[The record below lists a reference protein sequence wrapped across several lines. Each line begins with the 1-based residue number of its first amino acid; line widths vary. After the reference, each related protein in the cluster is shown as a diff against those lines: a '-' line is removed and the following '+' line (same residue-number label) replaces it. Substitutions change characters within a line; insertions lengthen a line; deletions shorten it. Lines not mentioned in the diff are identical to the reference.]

1 MSIKNILPLIVCLF
15 FSLNEGIAQITTDT
29 IPNIDYSEQ
38 KEYEIGGITV
48 TGANF
53 SDENAIKSIAGLKV
67 GDKIRV
73 GTGGYD
79 ISRAIKSLWR
89 LRLFTDVRIFQT
101 KTIGDI
107 IMLEI
112 AVKERPRLSR
122 YSYKNVKK
130 KFHDDLNGV
139 VNRYLLKGGI
149 ITENIKTNAV
159 NGIKEFFEGKGYLDA
174 EVKVEEIN
182 DNVSVNSV
190 RLIFDVDRKERI
202 KIKNI
207 SFTGNNTVKARKLRK
222 LMKETKEKRRIF
234 SGSKFIKNEFEGD
247 QKNIVAY
254 YNKIGFRDARILGD
268 SVWRRPDGKLE
279 VLVNIEEG
287 NRYYFRDIAWKGNS
301 IYPTN
306 TLAEV
311 LGIEKGQVYNQE
323 LLETR
328 LSFSQ
333 DGRDITTLYMD
344 NGYLFF
350 RVDPIEV
357 SIDNDSID
365 LEIRIYEGPQA
376 TIDKVTIA
384 GNDRTHEHVIR
395 RELRTRP
402 GEKFSRSQIIRSQR
416 EIINLGYFNPESM
429 GINTPVNPQRGTV
442 DIDYTVEEKP
452 SDQLELSAGWGGAG
466 RGVIGTLGVSFN
478 NFSVRNILKKSSWS
492 PLPQG
497 DGQRL
502 SLRAQTNGRFYQSYN
517 ASFTE
522 PWLGGKKPTS
532 FTLAGYYTRLTNG
545 LDKNSASFQSLGI
558 TNLSIGLGTR
568 LKVPDDNFVLSGAIN
583 LQNLALNR
591 WNRGDFRL
599 QDGSLLSEGNFR
611 NFSLKA
617 TLART
622 TVVDP
627 IFPKTGSKV
636 SLSVSLTPPYSLFK
650 NSNFFR
656 LSTSEKA
663 IIAAQNPEVTT
674 EAGQELLYANAEN
687 AERFKW
693 LEYHKWRF
701 DAEWYTPLGGKFV
714 LKSSIKIGMLG
725 FYDSNIGLSP
735 FERFVLGGDGLAG
748 QQFGLL
754 GNDIIS
760 LRGYE
765 VNDLEASNNG
775 GASVFDKLTVEVRYP
790 ISLNPS
796 STIFILGFVQGG
808 NAWSRFKDF
817 NPFDVRRSAGLGLRV
832 FLPMFGT
839 LGFDYGLGF
848 DKENIPDGAKWS
860 EYGQFN
866 IILGFEPD

>member
-1 MSIKNILPLIVCLF
+1 MNLKNILPFLVFLLF
-15 FSLNEGIAQITTDT
+15 VTSTGLAQITVDS
-29 IPNIDYSEQ
+29 IPNIDYSER

-48 TGANF
+48 VGANH
-53 SDENAIKSIAGLKV
+53 SDENALKSIAGLKV
-67 GDKIRV
+67 GDKIRIGV
-73 GTGGYD
+73 GGYD
-79 ISRAIKSLWR
+79 ISKAIKALWK
-89 LRLFTDVRIFQT
+89 LRLFTDVQIYQT

-122 YSYKNVKK
+122 YSYKNTKK
-130 KFHDDLNGV
+130 KYHDDLNGE
-139 VNRYLLKGGI
+139 VNKYLLKGGI
-149 ITENIKTNAV
+149 ITENIKTNSV
-159 NGIKEFFEGKGYLDA
+159 NGIKNFFEGKGYLDA
-174 EVKVEEIN
+174 TVKVEEIVDDVN
-182 DNVSVNSV
+182 VNSV
-190 RLIFDVDRKERI
+190 RLVFDIDKKERV
-202 KIKNI
+202 KIQDI
-207 SFTGNNTVKARKLRK
+207 SFKGNETVKSRKLRK
-222 LMKETKEKRRIF
+222 LMKDTKERRRIF
-234 SGSKFIKNEFEGD
+234 SSSKFIEDDYELDKE
-247 QKNIVAY
+247 NIVAY
-254 YNKIGFRDARILGD
+254 YNTIGFRDARVTGD
-268 SVWRRPDGKLE
+268 SIWRQDDGRLQ
-279 VLVNIEEG
+279 VQVNVEEG
-287 NRYYFRDIAWKGNS
+287 NRYFFRDIAWKGNT
-301 IYPTN
+301 IYPTK
-306 TLAEV
+306 TLADV
-311 LGIEKGQVYNQE
+311 LGIESGQVYNQE

-365 LEIRIYEGPQA
+365 LEIRIFEGPQA

-429 GINTPVNPQRGTV
+429 SINTPVNPQRGTV
-442 DIDYTVEEKP
+442 NIEYTVEEKP

-478 NFSVRNILKKSSWS
+478 NFSVRNIFNRESWS

-532 FTLAGYYTRLTNG
+532 FTVAGYYTRLTNG
-545 LDKNSASFQSLGI
+545 LDASSASFNSLGI
-558 TNLSIGLGTR
+558 TNFSVGLGTR
-568 LKVPDDNFVLSGAIN
+568 LKVPDDNFVLSGSIN
-583 LQNLALNR
+583 LQNLALNQ

-599 QDGSLLSEGNFR
+599 QDGSLLTDGNFR
-611 NFSLKA
+611 NFSLKG

-636 SLSVSLTPPYSLFK
+636 SLAVSITPPYSLFK
-650 NSNFFR
+650 KDDFFK
-656 LSTSEKA
+656 LS
-663 IIAAQNPEVTT
+663 EV
-674 EAGQELLYANAEN
+674 ERAGLTDDEIVSIEN
-687 AERFKW
+687 ANRFKW

-701 DAEWYTPLGGKFV
+701 DAEWYTPIVGNLI

-735 FERFVLGGDGLAG
+735 FERFVVGGDGLAG

-765 VNDLEASNNG
+765 VTDLPESNNG
-775 GASVFDKLTVEVRYP
+775 GASVFDKLTVELRYP

-796 STIFILGFVQGG
+796 STIYVLGFVQGG
-808 NAWSRFKDF
+808 NTWGRFKDF
-817 NPFDVRRSAGLGLRV
+817 NPFDVKRSAGVGLRV

-848 DKENIPDGAKWS
+848 DKENIPAGAKWQ
-860 EYGQFN
+860 EFGQFN

>member
-1 MSIKNILPLIVCLF
+1 MNLKNILPFLVFLLF
-15 FSLNEGIAQITTDT
+15 VTSTGLAQITVDS
-29 IPNIDYSEQ
+29 IPNIDYSER

-48 TGANF
+48 VGANH
-53 SDENAIKSIAGLKV
+53 SDENALKSIAGLKV
-67 GDKIRV
+67 GDKIRIGV
-73 GTGGYD
+73 GGYD
-79 ISRAIKSLWR
+79 ISKAIKALWK
-89 LRLFTDVRIFQT
+89 LRLFTDVQIYQT

-122 YSYKNVKK
+122 YSYKNTKK
-130 KFHDDLNGV
+130 KYHDDLNGE
-139 VNRYLLKGGI
+139 VNKYLLKGGI
-149 ITENIKTNAV
+149 ITENIKTNSV
-159 NGIKEFFEGKGYLDA
+159 NGIKNFFEGKGYLDA
-174 EVKVEEIN
+174 TVKVEEIVDDVN
-182 DNVSVNSV
+182 VNSV
-190 RLIFDVDRKERI
+190 RLVFDIDKKERV
-202 KIKNI
+202 KIQDI
-207 SFTGNNTVKARKLRK
+207 SFKGNETVKSRKLRK
-222 LMKETKEKRRIF
+222 LMKDTKERRRIF
-234 SGSKFIKNEFEGD
+234 SSSKFIEDDYELDKE
-247 QKNIVAY
+247 NIVAY
-254 YNKIGFRDARILGD
+254 YNTIGFRDARVTGD
-268 SVWRRPDGKLE
+268 SIWRQDDGRLQ
-279 VLVNIEEG
+279 VQVNVEEG
-287 NRYYFRDIAWKGNS
+287 NRYFFRDIAWKGNT
-301 IYPTN
+301 IYPTK
-306 TLAEV
+306 TLADV
-311 LGIEKGQVYNQE
+311 LGIESGQVYNQE

-365 LEIRIYEGPQA
+365 LEIRIFEGPQA

-429 GINTPVNPQRGTV
+429 SINTPVNPQRGTV
-442 DIDYTVEEKP
+442 NIEYTVEEKP

-478 NFSVRNILKKSSWS
+478 NFSVRNIINRESWS

-532 FTLAGYYTRLTNG
+532 FTVAGYYTRLTNG
-545 LDKNSASFQSLGI
+545 LDASSASFNSLGI
-558 TNLSIGLGTR
+558 TNFSVGLGTR
-568 LKVPDDNFVLSGAIN
+568 LKVPDDNFVLSGSIN
-583 LQNLALNR
+583 LQNLALNQ

-599 QDGSLLSEGNFR
+599 QDGSLLTDGNFR
-611 NFSLKA
+611 NFSLKG

-636 SLSVSLTPPYSLFK
+636 SLAVSITPPYSLFK
-650 NSNFFR
+650 KDDFFK
-656 LSTSEKA
+656 LS
-663 IIAAQNPEVTT
+663 EV
-674 EAGQELLYANAEN
+674 ERAGLTDDEIVSIEN
-687 AERFKW
+687 ANRFKW

-701 DAEWYTPLGGKFV
+701 DAEWYTPIVGNLI

-735 FERFVLGGDGLAG
+735 FERFVVGGDGLAG

-765 VNDLEASNNG
+765 VTDLPESNNG
-775 GASVFDKLTVEVRYP
+775 GASVFDKLTVELRYP

-796 STIFILGFVQGG
+796 STIYVLGFVQGG
-808 NAWSRFKDF
+808 NTWGRFKDF
-817 NPFDVRRSAGLGLRV
+817 NPFDVKRSAGVGLRV

-848 DKENIPDGAKWS
+848 DKENIPAGAKWQ
-860 EYGQFN
+860 EFGQFN